1 MATALDT
8 LANVKLHLG
17 VTGSGDDAILDLLR
31 TAASDAIARYCG
43 RAFDGGS
50 FTEFFNG
57 GARLLVLANYP
68 VQTGTEIRVDP
79 GRFFTVESILPTDR
93 YVVRADRGLITL
105 AAGGPFVAG
114 ASANA
119 YPQAVRV
126 AYSTATAAVPESVMR
141 ANAELIGHWFRMAKT
156 WTATSQLN
164 VLTQTNGS
172 VVTEYPWSQSGGY
185 DLPKGVKVLL
195 EPFRTPAL

>member
-1 MATALDT
+1 MATPLDS

-17 VTGSGDDAILDLLR
+17 VTGTGDDAILEQLR
-31 TAASDAIARYCG
+31 TAASDTIARYCG

-50 FTEFFNG
+50 FTELFDG

-68 VQTGTEIRVDP
+68 VLPGTEIRVDP
-79 GRFFTVESILPTDR
+79 GRFFAVESILPAER
-93 YVVRADRGLITL
+93 YVVRADRGLVTL

-114 ASANA
+114 ASINA

-126 AYSTATAAVPESVMR
+126 TYSTATSAVPESVIR

-156 WTATSQLN
+156 WTATGQQN
-164 VLTQTNGS
+164 VLTMTNGG

-185 DLPKGVKVLL
+185 DLPRGVKVLL
-195 EPFRTPAL
+195 EPFRTPVL

>member
-1 MATALDT
+1 MAMPLDT

-31 TAASDAIARYCG
+31 TAASDAVARYCG

-50 FTEFFNG
+50 FTEYFDG

-68 VQTGTEIRVDP
+68 VQSGTEIRVDP
-79 GRFFTVESILPTDR
+79 GRFFAVESILPTER
-93 YVVRADRGLITL
+93 YVVRADRGLVTL

-114 ASANA
+114 ASIHA

-126 AYSTATAAVPESVMR
+126 SYSTATSAVPESVLR
-141 ANAELIGHWFRMAKT
+141 ANAELIGHWFREVKT
-156 WTATSQLN
+156 WTATSQQN
-164 VLTQTNGS
+164 VLTQTNSG
-172 VVTEYPWSQSGGY
+172 VVTEYPWGQSGGFH
-185 DLPKGVKVLL
+185 LPKGVKALL
-195 EPFRTPAL
+195 EPFRTPVL